1 MLLRVLKPGQGD
13 GLSVDARLSPIQEAP
28 DDQGDASQQQEQPAQ
43 EGQWATTPGGSPR
56 DHRLR
61 RRTIELA
68 RLLIPLLLI
77 PLWWIGLRLTKRLP
91 HHRWWGDVGH
101 RLLLSGW

>member
-1 MLLRVLKPGQGD
+1 MGPPGATGCD
-13 GLSVDARLSPIQEAP
+13 GAI
-28 DDQGDASQQQEQPAQ
+28 G
-43 EGQWATTPGGSPR
+43 
-56 DHRLR
+56 
-61 RRTIELA
+61 LA